1 MNFRISSLIDPC
13 LSVRMS
19 ERKVEIPISREI
31 RTRLKELK
39 GVDSYNEYLD
49 KLTRAGSK
57 Q

>member
-1 MNFRISSLIDPC
+1 
-13 LSVRMS
+13 MS
-19 ERKVEIPISREI
+19 ERLSQIPIKEEI

-39 GVDSYNEYLD
+39 GVDSYSEYLD